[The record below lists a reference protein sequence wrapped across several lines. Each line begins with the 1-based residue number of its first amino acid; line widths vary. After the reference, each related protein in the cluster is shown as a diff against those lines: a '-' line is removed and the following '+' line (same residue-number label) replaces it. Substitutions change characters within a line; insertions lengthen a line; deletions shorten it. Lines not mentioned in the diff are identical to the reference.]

1 MKCSSCG
8 GTHLTTP
15 RRIELTKEVGTVAVT
30 ARDGRGREVLQEIK
44 AVVCLQCGTTQF
56 VVAVQGLDWS
66 Y

>member
-1 MKCSSCG
+1 M
-8 GTHLTTP
+8 TTP